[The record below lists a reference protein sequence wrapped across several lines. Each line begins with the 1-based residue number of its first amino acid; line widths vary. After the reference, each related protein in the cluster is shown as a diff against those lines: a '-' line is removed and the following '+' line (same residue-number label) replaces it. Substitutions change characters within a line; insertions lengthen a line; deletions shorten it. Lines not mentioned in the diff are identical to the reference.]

1 MPLRD
6 FTCTQCSK
14 KQERFYWNA
23 GAVPTC
29 ACGGSLDL
37 LPLSNALPGK
47 SAVFPFTSPHISGDG
62 TPVTVESIGHLR
74 QLERKYGVV
83 LSAFSQNPNNP
94 DHIRDLPRQRVGGR
108 EYER

>member
-6 FTCTQCSK
+6 FICTECDK
-14 KQERFYWNA
+14 TQERFYWNTEPA
-23 GAVPTC
+23 PTC
-29 ACGGSLDL
+29 SCGGSLDM
-37 LPLSNALPGK
+37 LPLSNVIRGK
-47 SAVFPFTSPHISGDG
+47 SSVFPFTSSHISGDG
-62 TPVTVESIGHLR
+62 TPITVESIGHLR
-74 QLERKYGVV
+74 QLERKFGVV